1 MIAYCPCP
9 FMFAALLGSLCP
21 LTLLSFHAL
30 IQMNLLAFR
39 DQTQLVFARV
49 ALIQFSPA
57 RSQYW
62 NINRSAVSSLS
73 LSSQFDSLIPNSD
86 PKFRSVVTGSSCSI
100 SLAPSVVENENWL
113 RPIF

>member
-1 MIAYCPCP
+1 
-9 FMFAALLGSLCP
+9 MFAALLGTLCP
-21 LTLLSFHAL
+21 LTLLSFPAL
-30 IQMNLLAFR
+30 VQINLLAFR
-39 DQTQLVFARV
+39 DQPQLVFARV

-86 PKFRSVVTGSSCSI
+86 PKIQISCHWQ
-100 SLAPSVVENENWL
+100 LMFN
-113 RPIF
+113 